1 MEQRQKHCLLN
12 ISRRKKST
20 FYVWQIIYFGFC
32 YKLSSFL
39 TIIDGY
45 YIWLSSDCTIWYN
58 VTNLKDLLSTICL
71 VFYFHAITFTG
82 GHARKFTHNWEV
94 ECCTVIIILPS
105 NKTIGTLT
113 SKSHPKGCISNKSG
127 ISNYLMYSCQVLDK
141 NVPNI
146 NFCQIIH
153 FLLINVT

>member
-1 MEQRQKHCLLN
+1 MDQ
-12 ISRRKKST
+12 ISLIIAWFFTAYLKGKNHVWSRGKSIVCYIFPEGQKST
-20 FYVWQIIYFGFC
+20 FYVWQITYFGFC
-32 YKLSSFL
+32 YKLSNFL

-58 VTNLKDLLSTICL
+58 LTSQKDSLSTIFL

-94 ECCTVIIILPS
+94 ECCTVTITLPS

-113 SKSHPKGCISNKSG
+113 SKSHPKGCISN
-127 ISNYLMYSCQVLDK
+127 
-141 NVPNI
+141 
-146 NFCQIIH
+146 
-153 FLLINVT
+153 